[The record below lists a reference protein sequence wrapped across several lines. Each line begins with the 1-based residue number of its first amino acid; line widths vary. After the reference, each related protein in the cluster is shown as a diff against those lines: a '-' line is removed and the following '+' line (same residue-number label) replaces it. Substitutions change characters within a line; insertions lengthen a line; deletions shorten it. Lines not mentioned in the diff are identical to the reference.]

1 MPLAAKPV
9 PDTVTPEIVT
19 FEFPLFVTVEVI
31 DPVLP
36 TFTFPKLRVELLS
49 PRTRVEA
56 TPVPLREIVSGEFGA
71 LLTSITDPVTL
82 PAALGPNTRLNVVV
96 LPAPIVT
103 GAVIPV
109 VLNPAPET
117 VTEEI
122 VTVALPP
129 FVSVTVCELLVPVVT
144 LPNAALLGVAANCGC
159 VPVPLKL
166 IVVGEFGALLTI
178 EMLPLALPADVG
190 ANLALNVV
198 LSPAPNVSGVVIPV
212 VLKPAPVTVTAEIV
226 TVAVPPFVRVMV
238 CEVLAPVATL
248 PNAVLV
254 GDAANC
260 ACVPVPLKVIVVGEF
275 GALLTIEMLPLALV
289 AAVGAYCALNVVLS
303 PAPSVSGVLNP
314 LMLIP
319 APDTVAADIV
329 TLAEPEFVNV
339 MDWVPLLPTATDP
352 KFTVEGFVPSW
363 P

>member
-1 MPLAAKPV
+1 MPLALKPV

-36 TFTFPKLRVELLS
+36 TFTLPKLKVELLS

-71 LLTSITDPVTL
+71 LLTSVTDPVTL
-82 PAALGPNTRLNVVV
+82 PAALGPNTALNVAL

-117 VTEEI
+117 ATEEI

-144 LPNAALLGVAANCGC
+144 LPNAALLGVADNCGC
-159 VPVPLKL
+159 VPVPLKV
-166 IVVGEFGALLTI
+166 IVAGEFGALLTI

-190 ANLALNVV
+190 ANLALKVV
-198 LSPAPNVSGVVIPV
+198 LSPAPNVTGVAIPV
-212 VLKPAPVTVTAEIV
+212 VLKPAPVTATAEIV
-226 TVAVPPFVRVMV
+226 TVAVPPFVRVIV
-238 CEVLAPVATL
+238 CELLVPVATL
-248 PNAVLV
+248 PNAALV

-260 ACVPVPLKVIVVGEF
+260 ACVPVPLNAMVVGEF
-275 GALLTIEMLPLALV
+275 GALLTIEMLPLVLP
-289 AAVGAYCALNVVLS
+289 AATGVNLALNVVLS

-314 LMLIP
+314 VMLRP
-319 APDTVAADIV
+319 VPDTVALDTV

-352 KFTVEGFVPSW
+352 KLTVEGLAAT
-363 P
+363 